1 MQHVCRTARIVT
13 IATAVLLSVVAKR
26 AAADSFVNFE
36 SGHVRPLALSPDGS
50 RLFAVDTPDN
60 RLEIYTVSASGL
72 TLADE
77 VPVGHVH
84 GAVEDAAAAELVEL
98 ALP

>member
-36 SGHVRPLALSPDGS
+36 SGHVRPLVLSPDGTT
-50 RLFAVDTPDN
+50 LFDEFTAQPKTPPP
-60 RLEIYTVSASGL
+60 SSCPAM
-72 TLADE
+72 
-77 VPVGHVH
+77 P
-84 GAVEDAAAAELVEL
+84 
-98 ALP
+98 

>member
-1 MQHVCRTARIVT
+1 MQHVRRTARLVT
-13 IATAVLLSVVAKR
+13 IATAVLLSVVA
-26 AAADSFVNFE
+26 
-36 SGHVRPLALSPDGS
+36 
-50 RLFAVDTPDN
+50 
-60 RLEIYTVSASGL
+60 SASGL

-84 GAVEDAAAAELVEL
+84 GAVEDAAAVELVQL